1 MHLRPVCSLHLS
13 ENHFDPGQSMG
24 QKQSGIALV
33 DASRRIRVLVAD
45 PYPVIVHGLRKM
57 LEDDPRFEVVAE
69 AYTLASFHKKLI
81 AQRPQVA
88 FLDWSLA
95 CKNLELTTA
104 LLQSVRATTGIIF
117 LTVSENSQQKR
128 GMLRL
133 GARAFLSKWCS
144 AAKLRTSALR
154 ACKGLLAPETS
165 APDSKFTP
173 PDADTERRV
182 KQLTGRERQLIPLV
196 CSGLKN
202 KEIAQRLGI
211 AESTVWHHL
220 TAVFTKLK
228 VEDRLG
234 LAAFAFSHRPALTR
248 AQSQS
253 APGPG
258 VVKLFSPGGLQY
270 THAAND

>member
-1 MHLRPVCSLHLS
+1 MR
-13 ENHFDPGQSMG
+13 
-24 QKQSGIALV
+24 QKQAGLALV
-33 DASRRIRVLVAD
+33 NASRRTRVLVAD

-69 AYTLASFHKKLI
+69 AFTLDSFHKKLI

-88 FLDWSLA
+88 FLDWSLV
-95 CKNLELTTA
+95 CRNLELTTA
-104 LLQSVRATTGIIF
+104 MLQSVRATTGIIF

-128 GMLRL
+128 EMLRL

-154 ACKGLLAPETS
+154 ACKGLPALAPETAS
-165 APDSKFTP
+165 GSKFAR
-173 PDADTERRV
+173 PDADTEQRI
-182 KQLTGRERQLIPLV
+182 KQLTERERQLIPLV

-202 KEIAQRLGI
+202 KEIAQQLGI

-228 VEDRLG
+228 VEDRLS

-258 VVKLFSPGGLQY
+258 AVKLFSPGGLQY

>member
-1 MHLRPVCSLHLS
+1 
-13 ENHFDPGQSMG
+13 MG

-33 DASRRIRVLVAD
+33 DASRRTRVLVAD
-45 PYPVIVHGLRKM
+45 PYPVIVQGLRKM
-57 LEDDPRFEVVAE
+57 LDDPRFEVVAE
-69 AYTLASFHKKLI
+69 AYTLTSFHKKLI

-95 CKNLELTTA
+95 CRNLELTTA

-128 GMLRL
+128 EMLRL

-154 ACKGLLAPETS
+154 ACKGLPALAPETS
-165 APDSKFTP
+165 APDSKFAP
-173 PDADTERRV
+173 PDADTEQRV

-202 KEIAQRLGI
+202 KEIAQQLGI

-234 LAAFAFSHRPALTR
+234 LAAFAFSHLPVLTR
-248 AQSQS
+248 AQPQS

-258 VVKLFSPGGLQY
+258 AVKLFAPGGLQY

>member
-1 MHLRPVCSLHLS
+1 MR
-13 ENHFDPGQSMG
+13 
-24 QKQSGIALV
+24 QKQAGLALV
-33 DASRRIRVLVAD
+33 NASRRTRVLVAD

-57 LEDDPRFEVVAE
+57 LEDDPGFEVVAE

-95 CKNLELTTA
+95 CQNLELTTA

-128 GMLRL
+128 EMLRL
-133 GARAFLSKWCS
+133 GARTFLSKWCS

-154 ACKGLLAPETS
+154 ACKGLPSLAPETS
-165 APDSKFTP
+165 APDSKFAP
-173 PDADTERRV
+173 PDADTEQRV

-202 KEIAQRLGI
+202 KEIAQQLGI

-228 VEDRLG
+228 VEDRLS

-258 VVKLFSPGGLQY
+258 ALKLFSPDGLQY